1 MNKIQPINLS
11 PSFLSNLLKH
21 GYDYAVAQKLGLIER
36 LPTTAMQDGKLIHAL
51 ISERLGVKTDEWVVS
66 PYDSFRTKEAKE
78 WRDSQPDNVL
88 IVKQETID
96 KFNGIAERVVNH
108 PQIKPLLENVKP
120 ELIVEKQVNGFN
132 VKGILD
138 VLSNYKGKTV
148 IDWKFVSGK
157 NFDNFSKE
165 ALYSHYDLQA
175 SVYDFLV
182 DATHVYFGAIESEA
196 PHRIKLFYCDP
207 SFLESGADKFNEAL
221 SKLKEAQW
229 RQPNFDIEA
238 IGDLKAWGY

>member
-1 MNKIQPINLS
+1 MSKIQPINLS

-21 GYDYAVAQKLGLIER
+21 GYDYAVAQKLGMIER
-36 LPTTAMQDGKLIHAL
+36 LPTASMQDGKLIHAL
-51 ISERLGVKTDEWVVS
+51 ISERLGVKTDEWVAS
-66 PYDSFRTKEAKE
+66 PYDSFRTKEARE

-96 KFNGIAERVVNH
+96 KFNIIAERVVNH
-108 PQIKPLLENVKP
+108 PQIKPLLEDVKP

-138 VLSNYKGKTV
+138 VLAKYNGTTV
-148 IDWKFVSGK
+148 IDWKFVSSK
-157 NFDNFSKE
+157 NFDNFAKE

-175 SVYDFLV
+175 AVYDFLV
-182 DATHVYFGAIESEA
+182 DATHVYFCAIESEA
-196 PHRIKLFYCDP
+196 PHRIKLFYCDQ
-207 SFLESGADKFNEAL
+207 SFLESGADKFDKAL
-221 SKLKEAQW
+221 QTLKQANW
-229 RQPNFDIEA
+229 RQPNFDIYT

>member
-1 MNKIQPINLS
+1 MSKIDPINLS

-21 GYDYAVAQKLGLIER
+21 GYDYAVAQKLGMIER
-36 LPTTAMQDGKLIHAL
+36 LPTASMQDGKLLHAL
-51 ISERLGVKTDEWVVS
+51 ISEKLGVKTDEWVVS
-66 PYDSFRTKEAKE
+66 PYDSFRTKEAKD

-96 KFNGIAERVVNH
+96 KFSAIAERVVNH
-108 PQIKPLLENVKP
+108 AQIKPLLEQAKP
-120 ELIVEKQVNGFN
+120 ELIIEKQVNGFN

-138 VLSNYKGKTV
+138 VLSDYKGKTV
-148 IDWKFVSGK
+148 IDWKFVSSK

-175 SVYDFLV
+175 AVYDFLV
-182 DATHVYFGAIESEA
+182 DATHVYFCAIESEA
-196 PHRIKLFYCDP
+196 PHRIRLFYCDL
-207 SFLESGADKFNEAL
+207 SFLESGADKFDNAL
-221 SKLKEAQW
+221 KLLKEAQW
-229 RQPNFDIEA
+229 REPNFDIEA